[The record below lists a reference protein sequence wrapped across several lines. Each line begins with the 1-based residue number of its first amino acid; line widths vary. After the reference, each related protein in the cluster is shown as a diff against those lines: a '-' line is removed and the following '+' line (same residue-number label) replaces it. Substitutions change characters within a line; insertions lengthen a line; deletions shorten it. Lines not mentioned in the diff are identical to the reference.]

1 MPTVRKQSR
10 SSPPRRRADAERS
23 VERILEA
30 AIDALAGDPEPSMA
44 EIARRAGVVRAT
56 VYAHYPTREALL
68 DAVTRRAVADVTRLI
83 EAAEPERGDPVE
95 ALERVVGVT
104 WRGLGRYHALI
115 ASNTRLPA
123 AELRSRH
130 TQVMAVLLPLIER
143 GQRAGAFRSDVGA
156 QWHVS
161 MILALVH
168 AASAELQSGRTPT
181 EEIEAAVVA
190 TVAGAVRAR

>member
-1 MPTVRKQSR
+1 LTPARKQSP
-10 SSPPRRRADAERS
+10 SPPRRRADAERS

-30 AIDALAGDPEPSMA
+30 AIDALADDSEPSMA

-56 VYAHYPTREALL
+56 IYVHFPTREALIE
-68 DAVTRRAVADVTRLI
+68 AVTRRAVGEVTRLI
-83 EAAEPERGDPVE
+83 EAAEPERGDPAA
-95 ALERVVGVT
+95 ALERVVTVT

-130 TQVMAVLLPLIER
+130 SEVLAVLLPLIER

-168 AASAELQSGRTPT
+168 AASAELQSGRTPA
-181 EEIEAAVVA
+181 EDIEPAVVA
-190 TVAGAVRAR
+190 TVLGAVGA

>member
-1 MPTVRKQSR
+1 LPTARKQPPST
-10 SSPPRRRADAERS
+10 PPRRRADAERS

-30 AIDALAGDPEPSMA
+30 AIDALAADSEPSMA

-56 VYAHYPTREALL
+56 VYAHFPTREALQE
-68 DAVTRRAVADVTRLI
+68 AVTRRAVGEVSRLI
-83 EAAEPERGDPVE
+83 AAAEPERGDPVA
-95 ALERVVGVT
+95 ALERVIAAT

-123 AELRSRH
+123 AELRGRH
-130 TQVMAVLLPLIER
+130 TDVMAVLLPLIER

-168 AASAELQSGRTPT
+168 AASAELQSGRTPAD
-181 EEIEAAVVA
+181 EIEAAVVA
-190 TVAGAVRAR
+190 TVAGAIRAR